1 MNNKEVLKELTET
14 KDFLTKSQEFTKDA
28 RLRLHIE
35 ALDVAISAIEKQIPK
50 KWIDTKSYLTCPV
63 CESFYDMPVAEKY
76 CPNCGQRLK
85 ED

>member
-1 MNNKEVLKELTET
+1 MNKYKEAKINLKTLIDTRKDWTT
-14 KDFLTKSQEFTKDA
+14 KEIIIDQGDMDSIL
-28 RLRLHIE
+28 
-35 ALDVAISAIEKQIPK
+35 VAISAIEKQIPK

>member
-1 MNNKEVLKELTET
+1 MNNKEAIDEMIWAKEQFEMEWE
-14 KDFLTKSQEFTKDA
+14 KSPKTLNLILPAFD
-28 RLRLHIE
+28 I
-35 ALDVAISAIEKQIPK
+35 AISAIEKQIPK

>member
-1 MNNKEVLKELTET
+1 MRVKKKGMYKIGGHWYSGKHVEEAMNVSSNI
-14 KDFLTKSQEFTKDA
+14 KDLEWQ
-28 RLRLHIE
+28 
-35 ALDVAISAIEKQIPK
+35 VAISALEKQIPK

-63 CESFYDMPVAEKY
+63 CESFYDMPVVEKY